1 MPGAEAAREA
11 VERYVAGVHDGS
23 PDVYVKAFAP
33 DAVIEDP
40 VGTPPHVGTAAH
52 RAFWENTLQMA
63 DSVRFDVDRII
74 AFDGEAVMVFTINA
88 HLHTGGTMR
97 IPAVGHYEVDGSGL
111 ITNYRAFW
119 DPATMEVVADDV

>member
-1 MPGAEAAREA
+1 MAGADVAREA

-23 PDVYVKAFAP
+23 TDVYVKAFAP

-40 VGTPPHVGTAAH
+40 VGTPPHVGTEAH
-52 RAFWENTLQMA
+52 RTFWENTLQLA

-74 AFDGEAVMVFTINA
+74 AVDGEAVMVLTINA
-88 HLHTGGTMR
+88 HLRTGGTTR
-97 IPAVGHYEVDGSGL
+97 IPAVGHFEVDDSGL

-119 DPATMEVVADDV
+119 DPATMEFAADDA